1 MGKLD
6 ANDPRPPYIQ
16 VADLLRRAI
25 ADGDYKPGDRLPTHT
40 ALSEDFG
47 VSVGTI
53 KNALGLLRDRAL
65 IVARQGM
72 PAVVRSDL
80 QPDMLSA
87 SLTDEVT
94 PDGAKLDVIHN
105 LLLDMNERLK
115 AIEDRLPME
124 ASARRRRN

>member
-6 ANDPRPPYIQ
+6 VNDPHPPYLQ
-16 VADLLRRAI
+16 VAEQLRLAI
-25 ADGDYKPGDRLPTHT
+25 ASGEYKPGDRLPTHT
-40 ALSEDFG
+40 TLSEDFG

-53 KNALGLLRDRAL
+53 KNAIGVLRERAL

-80 QPDMLSA
+80 RPEVLDA
-87 SLTDEVT
+87 SLIDDAPVV
-94 PDGAKLDVIHN
+94 DGAKLDAIHS

-115 AIEDRLPME
+115 AIEDRLAAQVP
-124 ASARRRRN
+124 ARKRN